1 MRDKSEA
8 RRRTDRLLLIFM
20 GVSLLG
26 HTAGVATYALVSS
39 HRAPALQLDDNIV
52 KARLVKLGKKRD
64 EKLLPRIDKA
74 RPAPPVEKKA
84 PPVPDPA
91 VVPKPAAKPD
101 EKAPPAP
108 SASDIL
114 DKFREQN
121 DKPDIDS
128 LIKKAVGDP
137 LDEGHEEG
145 SKIGSDIT
153 GRLKAEYT
161 DELAEKIRSLYELPN
176 TISDE
181 ERVRLVGYLYL
192 RIGAEG
198 QLLDAKVDKPSGNGA
213 FDNAMVA
220 AAKKAA
226 PFPPPPI
233 PLRDFYASG
242 FVFRFRP

>member
-1 MRDKSEA
+1 MWKKSEA
-8 RRRTDRLLLIFM
+8 RRRADRLLLIFM
-20 GVSLLG
+20 GASLLG
-26 HTAGVATYALVSS
+26 HTACVATVALLQGQRKPPV
-39 HRAPALQLDDNIV
+39 QLDDNVV

-84 PPVPDPA
+84 PPKADPEP
-91 VVPKPAAKPD
+91 VPKAPAKPD
-101 EKAPPAP
+101 EKAPPKK

-114 DKFREQN
+114 DRFREEN
-121 DKPDIDS
+121 DKPDLDS

-137 LDEGHEEG
+137 SDEGDESG
-145 SKIGSDIT
+145 SKLGSEIT

-161 DELAEKIRSLYELPN
+161 DELAAKIRSLYELPN

-198 QLLDAKVDKPSGNGA
+198 QLLDAKVDKPSGNPA